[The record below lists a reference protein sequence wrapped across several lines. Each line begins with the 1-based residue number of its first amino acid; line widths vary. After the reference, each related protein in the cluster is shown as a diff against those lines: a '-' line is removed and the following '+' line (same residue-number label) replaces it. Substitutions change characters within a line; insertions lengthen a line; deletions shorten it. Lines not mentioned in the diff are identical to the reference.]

1 MADKTFSIL
10 LDFKVNNLDKIK
22 TQLNNVLTV
31 IDKNGIKLGFSQ
43 DSISNI
49 KNQIT
54 SISQLYEKSFNKN
67 TGHLDTVKF
76 GKALKDSKIDLVNLD
91 SQMKMFGIN
100 GINAFKGMSS
110 SGYKFTEELKK
121 TGNWLEKVSFT
132 LNNTFRWR
140 IANAALNTISGQL
153 SKAYYFAVDLDKALT
168 DISIV
173 SGKTHSQMLNFSKEA
188 NISAQNLKTST
199 LDYARASLIFFQQ
212 GLNENAVKKMTD
224 ATIIGANI
232 AGNTTEEMSNLLTA
246 VMQGYELNADQV
258 MTVVDK
264 LSAVGAATAA
274 DFEELATG
282 MSKVASMAKTAG
294 VPIDQL
300 NAQIATIVSTTKE
313 APETIG
319 NSLKTIYARMLAFR
333 NDSKGELLDEEGE
346 GFSAPAVESALQRFN
361 KLTGTSISL
370 FQTMADGSKQVRDAV
385 DVIED
390 IGEAWDKTNDK
401 VAKFG
406 LATSLAGVRQQNRLI
421 ALLNNWDD
429 YKKTVEISLDSE
441 GKGFKQ
447 NAIYMESYQGHLKQ
461 TQAAAESLF
470 ISLFNADDMKPIL
483 EGLTDFF
490 KLTEDIL
497 SKLGGIPTILS
508 IIAGVMAKTAFT
520 GPLTNLSKSF
530 SANKLTSDMQK
541 IITPTTLPIST
552 TLVKSDKIAQIE
564 RVFSPE
570 QTAGLKEQIALID
583 KMIAKIHEEAIAFE
597 DVAQNV
603 RIVESHMKNFEI
615 TMDELGKQNKK
626 LPFNKNNVGEIQEYV
641 NNVQNI
647 FKTIPKDI
655 RKNYQTAFDEVDKVS
670 SELSKKLEKPKNTK
684 EINEAYDEYKRKVQA
699 VTVELNKLTT
709 EQKKALEGQREAA
722 QEAAD
727 SLVDTTAR
735 QAQQIQYFQRYL
747 SMTTIL
753 AGGLFQAFKKANEE
767 GLNLG
772 ETVLSLGPI
781 IGTSF
786 MMDLPETFSEGLRGM
801 TEEMVLTHGRL
812 GAGIRS
818 FASSLAKSVG
828 PMLAITVALAAIQ
841 FLVQKID
848 ENFVTLEEQ
857 IEATNKASEK
867 ARTSFTESTEINQQL
882 EENKQ
887 KLEELKAIGFPTLVE
902 QSQIEDL
909 EKINAE
915 LEIQAKIKAK
925 IAEIDKKA
933 AIIEV
938 KKLYKRESSATYDPL
953 LGDYFDNAPP
963 ETKEVSPAIQKMKTE
978 LIELNDLQKE
988 ISSEDY
994 DAVGRQAE
1002 ADFKRVN
1009 ELNENLK
1016 TSYGEL
1022 LNNLDILK
1030 SETGT
1035 YWDEATSKE
1044 DLVAI
1049 TDIIEEAYEVGEHFN
1064 ISASETTNLL
1074 YRNLVNDTEAFKD
1087 LGSSGKQAML
1097 DIAGAMKE
1105 IAIRNEKAFDVQSFI
1120 QKDLVKNKKIIQDYQ
1135 KAIQDLKT
1143 KGNIAEFT
1151 TEYNKLYEALAK
1163 GMPGATVEEIEAIIL
1178 AIDKL
1183 SFAQAKISNFEKALG
1198 EFNGKQYNLNN
1209 VKNAFQTLGITIS
1222 DITAGILGNIKDLM
1236 GVLSSLEK
1244 TEQLKYNIAIKATY
1258 GEGGTR
1264 GDSPEEIKKNIDYV
1278 LQYNEAVAEV
1288 FKGLDLAHIE
1298 FSAMNALMEDIGTTT
1313 APTSSGGGTKKEA
1326 KTVDLYAEAVRQLNE
1341 QLKHLEYTKSL
1352 LSETSQEYRNVLL
1365 KEIEIQKA
1373 LQQLAAAQANALR
1386 AQGFVETSKEI
1397 QALQEDWRQAQE
1409 KIATLTFEI
1418 NTSSLDEMVESRE
1431 NLTDQLELL
1440 KIAQEGTI
1448 EGSDEYNRLLGE
1460 QNLLQVQVAASI
1472 EKEIAAIRN
1481 LITTG
1486 NLSAAQI
1493 EQLNDRMRDLVKEAA
1508 QIQADFKRQLIDMAT
1523 KQIEIMKSEYE
1534 TQKSE
1539 ALEAIQDE
1547 LKAEERRHK
1556 EVLKNLDAELE
1567 AQNDIIDAKLK
1578 MIEALDD
1585 ERSYNNDLAD
1595 LQEER
1600 QKIQERLNA
1609 LILDDSE
1616 WSLSLQE
1623 DLKEELADTDREI
1636 GDLTYD
1642 YNKDLRI
1649 QNLEDLRDLYKKDV
1663 EAKRD
1668 AEDEKYELTKDSLE
1682 DQKQETERYYSDI
1695 LDNEEYWAQET
1706 ERIVEQTMDEIT
1718 RQGEAMAAA
1727 VIAKFK
1733 AMGVSINKDL
1743 IPRIQAAARELAMLE
1758 AMGIS
1763 TGGASS
1769 SIFTDIISSGNNYSS
1784 SPTTSTITQGA
1795 FAPGLTFD
1803 TETMKTKDMATGKTY
1818 TPGELIPGYTF
1829 NPTTGHYYPEYH
1841 EGGIIGRP
1849 TGDKITN
1856 LLNDLLNQRPNEATI
1871 RALIGEIMV
1880 PPKNFSNLFGNI
1892 QGAINTT
1899 LSSGFQNQS
1908 SPVTVEGGDNY
1919 YFNLNIESLTGDRSG
1934 ANLLM
1939 KEINKSLRRA
1949 GKK

>member
-1 MADKTFSIL
+1 MAGNVKYVIDI
-10 LDFKVNNLDKIK
+10 DFKSNNLDQVKK
-22 TQLNNVLTV
+22 QLDNVLTV

-43 DSISNI
+43 ESINNM

-54 SISQLYEKSFNKN
+54 TISKLYEKSFNKN
-67 TGHLDTVKF
+67 TGKLDTVNF
-76 GKALKDSKIDLVNLD
+76 GKALKDAKLDLNNLNAQMQMLGVN
-91 SQMKMFGIN
+91 GV
-100 GINAFKGMSS
+100 NAFKNIAT
-110 SGYKFTEELKK
+110 SGYQFTNQIK
-121 TGNWLEKVSFT
+121 TTGTWLEKVSFT

-140 IANAALNTISGQL
+140 IANAALNSLSGQI
-153 SKAYYFAVDLDKALT
+153 SKAYYFATDLDKALT

-173 SGKTHSQMLNFSKEA
+173 SGKTHSQMLGFAKEA
-188 NISAQNLKTST
+188 NIAAQNLKTST
-199 LDYARASLIFFQQ
+199 LNYAKASLIYFQQ
-212 GLNENAVKKMTD
+212 GLNEDAVKKMTD

-319 NSLKTIYARMLAFR
+319 NSLKTIYARMLAFK

-390 IGEAWDKTNDK
+390 IGEAWDKTDDK

-429 YKKTVEISLDSE
+429 YKKAVETSFDSE
-441 GKGFKQ
+441 GKGYKQ
-447 NAIYMESYQGHLKQ
+447 NAIYMESYRGHLKE

-470 ISLFNADDMKPIL
+470 LSLFNADDMKPVL
-483 EGLTDFF
+483 EGLTEFF

-497 SKLGGIPTILS
+497 DSLGGIPA
-508 IIAGVMAKTAFT
+508 IIGIIGGMMAKTAFT
-520 GPLTNLSKSF
+520 GPLTNLSKWYTAQKT
-530 SANKLTSDMQK
+530 ANTMQN
-541 IITPTTLPIST
+541 IMTPIGGPTPTS
-552 TLVKSDKIAQIE
+552 LVKADKISQIE
-564 RVFSPE
+564 QVFSPE
-570 QTAGLKEQIALID
+570 QTAGLKEQISLID
-583 KMIAKIHEEAIAFE
+583 KMIGKIYEEQIAFKTVE
-597 DVAQNV
+597 KEIGNV
-603 RIVESHMKNFEI
+603 GSHIKNLES
-615 TMDELGKQNKK
+615 TMRDLKLGKI
-626 LPFNKNNVGEIQEYV
+626 PFNQNNASEIEDYV
-641 NNVQNI
+641 NHINDS
-647 FKTIPKDI
+647 FKTIPKNIKEQYSSVFKEVSTANKHFLDQVANEKDI
-655 RKNYQTAFDEVDKVS
+655 HKV
-670 SELSKKLEKPKNTK
+670 NV
-684 EINEAYDEYKRKVQA
+684 AYGQYNK
-699 VTVELNKLTT
+699 TVKQLVAQLTT
-709 EQKKALEGQREAA
+709 LTKAEQAALASQFESA
-722 QEAAD
+722 QNTAKL
-727 SLVDTTAR
+727 LVDSTAKH
-735 QAQQIQYFQRYL
+735 ATLIQNVQRYS
-747 SMTTIL
+747 SMMLVT
-753 AGGLFQAFKKANEE
+753 AGGLISAFSELNNKTATWEE
-767 GLNLG
+767 TLKSVVS
-772 ETVLSLGPI
+772 VLAM
-781 IGTSF
+781 SF
-786 MMDLPETFSEGLRGM
+786 MMDAPETFSKGLKNTTKAMEAGA
-801 TEEMVLTHGRL
+801 GRL
-812 GAGIRS
+812 SAGITGFS
-818 FASSLAKSVG
+818 KALLGSIG
-828 PMLAITVALAAIQ
+828 PMLAITVALYGIQ
-841 FLVQKID
+841 KLVQVID
-848 ENFVTLEEQ
+848 EHFVSLEERV
-857 IEATNKASEK
+857 EMVNKATEK
-867 ARTSFTESTEINQQL
+867 ARSSQTESDEVNQQL
-882 EENKQ
+882 EETKQ
-887 KLEELKAIGFPTLVE
+887 KLEDLKAIGIPTLVE
-902 QSQIEDL
+902 QEQIEKL
-909 EKINAE
+909 EKVNAK
-915 LEIQAKIKAK
+915 LEVQAKIKA
-925 IAEIDKKA
+925 AMAQADKKA
-933 AIIEV
+933 AADQANL
-938 KKLYKRESSATYDPL
+938 LYKRVENTSEYYDPM
-953 LGDYFDNAPP
+953 LGVYYGDEANAM
-963 ETKEVSPAIQKMKTE
+963 TVSPAIQKMNTE
-978 LIELNDLQKE
+978 LNELSDLQNK
-988 ISSEDY
+988 INSEDY
-994 DAVGRQAE
+994 SPIGDQAE
-1002 ADFKRVN
+1002 ENAKKVN
-1009 ELNENLK
+1009 TLNESLK
-1016 TSYGEL
+1016 IQYGEL
-1022 LNNLDILK
+1022 LNNLDVMK
-1030 SETGT
+1030 SASGSYDT
-1035 YWDEATSKE
+1035 EAAK
-1044 DLVAI
+1044 DAI
-1049 TDIIEEAYEVGEHFN
+1049 EAAYKMGEHFN
-1064 ISASETTNLL
+1064 ISLSETTSLL
-1074 YRNLVNDTEAFKD
+1074 YRDLIKNTEAFEV
-1087 LGSSGKQAML
+1087 LGSTGQSAML
-1097 DIAGAMKE
+1097 SIAGAFKSIKPNEDVQNFIQNTLIQPEAINSVQNYSKALKDFKQNGNVDNLTKSYNEFRVALENLISEATPQDIDNLMSSIDK
-1105 IAIRNEKAFDVQSFI
+1105 IAVAKVKMNNFMTALNKTEDMNPNFDNIRNAF
-1120 QKDLVKNKKIIQDYQ
+1120 K
-1135 KAIQDLKT
+1135 
-1143 KGNIAEFT
+1143 
-1151 TEYNKLYEALAK
+1151 
-1163 GMPGATVEEIEAIIL
+1163 
-1178 AIDKL
+1178 
-1183 SFAQAKISNFEKALG
+1183 
-1198 EFNGKQYNLNN
+1198 
-1209 VKNAFQTLGITIS
+1209 TLGLDVS
-1222 DITAGILGNIKDLM
+1222 DSILGILGSIDDLAERLGDLSKLKDLKYQIAYKAAFGDKEWVKDNEYQEYM
-1236 GVLSSLEK
+1236 VAQQMVEPAMMDLFKQLDVLAAMSEV
-1244 TEQLKYNIAIKATY
+1244 LKGSQK
-1258 GEGGTR
+1258 G
-1264 GDSPEEIKKNIDYV
+1264 SP
-1278 LQYNEAVAEV
+1278 
-1288 FKGLDLAHIE
+1288 
-1298 FSAMNALMEDIGTTT
+1298 S
-1313 APTSSGGGTKKEA
+1313 TSSGGGTKKEA
-1326 KTVDLYAEAVRQLNE
+1326 ETVDLYAEAVRQLNE

-1373 LQQLAAAQANALR
+1373 LQQLAATQANALR
-1386 AQGFVETSKEI
+1386 AQGFGETSKEI

-1409 KIATLTFEI
+1409 KITTLTFEI

-1448 EGSDEYNRLLGE
+1448 EDSDEYNRLLGE

-1636 GDLTYD
+1636 SDLTYD

-1649 QNLEDLRDLYKKDV
+1649 QNLEDLRDLYEKDV

-1695 LDNEEYWAQET
+1695 LDNEEYWARET
-1706 ERIVEQTMDEIT
+1706 ERIVEQTMDEVT

-1727 VIAKFK
+1727 VIAKFQ

-1769 SIFTDIISSGNNYSS
+1769 SIFTDIISSENNYSS

-1818 TPGELIPGYTF
+1818 TPGEPIPGYTF

-1841 EGGIIGRP
+1841 EGGIVGRP
-1849 TGDKITN
+1849 TGDKVTN
-1856 LLNDLLNQRPNEATI
+1856 LLNDLLNQKPNEATI
-1871 RALIGEIMV
+1871 RALIGEIMI